1 MGAAEEIP
9 LRFASKPS
17 APESKMACVTRQRY
31 AARLDS
37 AANRHE
43 YAGGS
48 IVDDGGDENP

>member
-9 LRFASKPS
+9 LRLASKPS